1 MELIFALLALLAL
14 VLLDLAAARWG
25 VDSRDLLRRDRDLST
40 TSTTDGEK
48 SQSHLSQRGR
58 LSRLDGDDRPS

>member
-25 VDSRDLLRRDRDLST
+25 VDSRDLLRRDRD
-40 TSTTDGEK
+40 
-48 SQSHLSQRGR
+48 
-58 LSRLDGDDRPS
+58 RLDNFDY